1 MNTSGHM
8 GFTAPNLWVVQRNEL
23 LQWPRGFVRMGRK
36 RDLKNVHAKRPPS
49 FNPEDPDDLNEWGE
63 ELARMTDRRRQ
74 HNERHKPGKAT

>member
-1 MNTSGHM
+1 M
-8 GFTAPNLWVVQRNEL
+8 GWCWETNFCRVLVV
-23 LQWPRGFVRMGRK
+23 FVLVGRK

-74 HNERHKPGKAT
+74 HNERHKPGSVK

>member
-1 MNTSGHM
+1 M
-8 GFTAPNLWVVQRNEL
+8 GFTAPGLGEVLGNEL
-23 LQWPRGFVRMGRK
+23 LQWPRGFVHMGRK
-36 RDLKNVHAKRPPS
+36 RELKNVHAKRPPS

>member
-1 MNTSGHM
+1 M
-8 GFTAPNLWVVQRNEL
+8 GWCWKTNFCRDFVV
-23 LQWPRGFVRMGRK
+23 FVLMGRK

-74 HNERHKPGKAT
+74 HNERHKPGKSA

>member
-1 MNTSGHM
+1 M
-8 GFTAPNLWVVQRNEL
+8 GLCWETNFCRDLVV
-23 LQWPRGFVRMGRK
+23 FVLMGRK

-74 HNERHKPGKAT
+74 HNERHKPGKSA

>member
-1 MNTSGHM
+1 M
-8 GFTAPNLWVVQRNEL
+8 GLYWETNFCRELVV
-23 LQWPRGFVRMGRK
+23 FVLMGRK

-74 HNERHKPGKAT
+74 HNERHKPGKSA

>member
-1 MNTSGHM
+1 
-8 GFTAPNLWVVQRNEL
+8 
-23 LQWPRGFVRMGRK
+23 MGRK

-49 FNPEDPDDLNEWGE
+49 FNLEDPDDLNEWGE

>member
-1 MNTSGHM
+1 M
-8 GFTAPNLWVVQRNEL
+8 GFTPRGLWVGQGNEL
-23 LQWPRGFVRMGRK
+23 LQWTCGFVLMGRK

-63 ELARMTDRRRQ
+63 ELASMTDRRRQ

>member
-1 MNTSGHM
+1 MAVWGSRPWVM
-8 GFTAPNLWVVQRNEL
+8 GLCWETNFCSDLVV
-23 LQWPRGFVRMGRK
+23 FVLMGRK

-74 HNERHKPGKAT
+74 HNERHKPGKSA

>member
-1 MNTSGHM
+1 M
-8 GFTAPNLWVVQRNEL
+8 GFTAPGLGVVLGNEL
-23 LQWPRGFVRMGRK
+23 LHWPRALVLMGRK
-36 RDLKNVHAKRPPS
+36 RDLKNVLAKRPPS

>member
-1 MNTSGHM
+1 M
-8 GFTAPNLWVVQRNEL
+8 GFTPRGLWVVQGKEL
-23 LQWPRGFVRMGRK
+23 LQWTCGFVLMGRK

-49 FNPEDPDDLNEWGE
+49 FNPEDPDDLNEWGK

>member
-1 MNTSGHM
+1 MVFTPLGHR
-8 GFTAPNLWVVQRNEL
+8 VVLGNEL
-23 LQWPRGFVRMGRK
+23 LPGPCGFVHMGRK

-74 HNERHKPGKAT
+74 HNERHKPGSVK

>member
-1 MNTSGHM
+1 
-8 GFTAPNLWVVQRNEL
+8 
-23 LQWPRGFVRMGRK
+23 MGRK

-63 ELARMTDRRRQ
+63 KLARMTDRRRQ